1 MEMPR
6 LGKSV
11 KRVIQLQKDQAGHV
25 VPVTLYR
32 KRGEGKR
39 KVTPALEPLD
49 RAMRRIANA
58 QVAFANTYI
67 DRHNR
72 SNEKRRDG
80 WMVDLIP
87 NVVEAGSNSTKKL
100 RPDDDDDDDD

>member
-1 MEMPR
+1 MDEMPR

-11 KRVIQLQKDQAGHV
+11 RKVIQLQKDEAGNTVAV
-25 VPVTLYR
+25 VLYR
-32 KRGEGKR
+32 KRERKR
-39 KVTPALEPLD
+39 KVSPALQPLD
-49 RAMRRIANA
+49 KVVRRIASS

-80 WMVDLIP
+80 WLTDVVG
-87 NVVEAGSNSTKKL
+87 NVADAGRNSAKKL
-100 RPDDDDDDDD
+100 LNSN